1 MINLKEW
8 RRRRVRSKPF
18 PAHWARILD
27 EGLPYYRRLP
37 KADQDELRGHIQV
50 FLAEKYFEGCGGLEV
65 TDEIRVIIAAQACI
79 LLLHR
84 PTDYYPGLKTILV
97 YPSTYIAEGKVRGPG
112 GVVTEVRGPRAGESW
127 HQSGVNSH
135 AGGGPVV
142 LSWRD
147 VQAGAADIH
156 DGHNVVFHEFAH
168 QLDGESGSVEGA
180 PALERRSGYLAWAR
194 VLGSEYQALI
204 DDLRNQRPTVLGP
217 YAASSPAE
225 FFAVV
230 TEAFFEK
237 SQELKA
243 RHPEM
248 YRMLA
253 EFYRQDPAMLRT
265 APAR

>member
-1 MINLKEW
+1 
-8 RRRRVRSKPF
+8 
-18 PAHWARILD
+18 
-27 EGLPYYRRLP
+27 
-37 KADQDELRGHIQV
+37 LRGHVQV
-50 FLAEKYFEGCGGLEV
+50 FLAEKYFEGCGGLKM

-97 YPSTYIAEGKVRGPG
+97 YPSTYVAQGKVAQPG
-112 GVVTEVRGPRAGESW
+112 GVVTEFRGPRAGESW
-127 HQSGVNSH
+127 HQPGVNSR

-147 VQAGAADIH
+147 VQVGAADIH

-180 PALERRSGYLAWAR
+180 PMLERRSGYLAWAR
-194 VLGSEYQALI
+194 VLGAEYRALI

-217 YAASSPAE
+217 YAAQSPAE

-237 SQELKA
+237 SAELRS

-248 YRMLA
+248 YTMLA
-253 EFYRQDPAMLRT
+253 DFYRQDPASLRT
-265 APAR
+265 SAA

>member
-1 MINLKEW
+1 M
-8 RRRRVRSKPF
+8 
-18 PAHWARILD
+18 
-27 EGLPYYRRLP
+27 
-37 KADQDELRGHIQV
+37 
-50 FLAEKYFEGCGGLEV
+50 
-65 TDEIRVIIAAQACI
+65 
-79 LLLHR
+79 
-84 PTDYYPGLKTILV
+84 
-97 YPSTYIAEGKVRGPG
+97 
-112 GVVTEVRGPRAGESW
+112 TEVRGPRAGESW
-127 HQSGVNSH
+127 HQPGMNSH

-147 VQAGAADIH
+147 VQAGAADVH

-194 VLGSEYQALI
+194 VLGAEYQALI

-237 SQELKA
+237 SLELKA

-248 YRMLA
+248 YRLLA
-253 EFYRQDPAMLRT
+253 DFYRQDPAMLRT